1 MEPGNYPFREAAIT
15 TTAAVVAT
23 AAAATTTTAA
33 AAAAVAATTTAAA
46 AAAAAAA
53 IPTIA
58 SVSLSIPHV
67 VFLDLSKGVM
77 RRYTRGRGSNGCD
90 VCRHSLHWK

>member
-33 AAAAVAATTTAAA
+33 AAAAAVAATTT

-67 VFLDLSKGVM
+67 VFLDLTKGVM